1 MCALTLLNY
10 SMFWLAYALT
20 TLEDRYKATNA
31 PSGQFA
37 DFIKESGDYDGL
49 LNNLLNQAITR
60 YQQTACLPSGNN

>member
-49 LNNLLNQAITR
+49 LNNLLN
-60 YQQTACLPSGNN
+60 